1 METSYNRKTK
11 GFAAAGLVLT
21 TMIWGSAF
29 VIMKNSVDVI
39 PPTWLLAFR
48 FTVAAA
54 ALFAVFHKSCR
65 RPSRESVSCGIVLG
79 ILLELAYL
87 FQTYGLKYTTA
98 SKNAFITTLYVVM
111 VPFFHWLINRKR
123 PGTGNL
129 LAAFIAVVGLALL
142 SLEGEI
148 GVQLGD
154 ILTLVC
160 GVCFAL
166 HLIMIDRYTEVVDP
180 VFLTVVQ
187 IAVAAVLNWCLA
199 PILDGRFDFSVLA
212 DQSLLGGIVYLALFS
227 TMLGFLLQNVGQ
239 KYLSANTSSI
249 LLSLE
254 SVFGALFSVIF
265 LKESL
270 TGKMLIGCALM
281 FAAVL
286 LSELRPGRQR
296 TEAER

>member
-1 METSYNRKTK
+1 ML
-11 GFAAAGLVLT
+11 AAAGLVLT
-21 TMIWGSAF
+21 TMIWGSSF
-29 VIMKNSVDVI
+29 VVMKNSVDVV

-54 ALFAVFHKSCR
+54 ALFAVFHRNCR
-65 RPSRESVSCGIVLG
+65 RPGRESIRCGLVLG
-79 ILLELAYL
+79 VLLELAYL

-111 VPFFHWLINRKR
+111 VPFFHWLISRKR
-123 PGTGNL
+123 PGASNL
-129 LAAFIAVVGLALL
+129 LAAFIAVIGLALL
-142 SLEGEI
+142 SLEGEQ

-154 ILTLVC
+154 LLTLVC

-166 HLIMIDRYTEVVDP
+166 HMIMIDRYTEAVDP

-187 IAVAAVLNWCLA
+187 IAAAAALNWCLA
-199 PILDGRFDFSVLA
+199 PVLDGGFDFSILA
-212 DQSLLGGIVYLALFS
+212 DRSLLGGIVYLALFS

-239 KYLSANTSSI
+239 KYLSANTASI

-254 SVFGALFSVIF
+254 SVFGAIFSVIF

-270 TGKMLIGCALM
+270 TGKMFAGCALM

-286 LSELRPGRQR
+286 LSELGPGSQGAG
-296 TEAER
+296 TER